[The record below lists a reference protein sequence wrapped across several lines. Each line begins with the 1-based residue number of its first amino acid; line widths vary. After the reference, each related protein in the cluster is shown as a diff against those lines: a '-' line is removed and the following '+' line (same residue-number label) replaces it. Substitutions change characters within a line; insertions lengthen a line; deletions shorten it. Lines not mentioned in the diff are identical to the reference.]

1 MQLLIMK
8 KYSALILL
16 AVITAGLLSSCKKYY
31 ESVPVEAVTNDYIWD
46 TKDSNGV
53 YASQYLFS
61 IYASLPDGTNRIS
74 KDYLDAGSDD
84 AVTSQTVAAP
94 VTLLATN
101 GITIFNNPDD
111 AWASSYAAIR
121 KATDFLNNFS
131 KVPLKNKDEQKYW
144 FGEARMLRAF
154 FYWELVKRYGG
165 VPILGD
171 SVKGLKDDVQLPRN
185 SFERCVNY
193 IVSECDKARESLRED
208 PVSDANLGRLT
219 KDAALAL
226 KTRVLLYA
234 ASPLYNGGNIGDSL
248 NGYSNADKNRWQLA
262 ASAAKAI
269 IDEGKYSLQPKFF
282 EIFTLLRSQEAIYG
296 KTNTQDHFVETQNG
310 PINYATAP
318 ASGNTSPTQEL
329 VDVYGMANGLQVTD
343 AGSGYDPK
351 NPYANRDPR
360 LGYTVLY
367 NGAMWLSAPLQTY
380 IGGINRPGG
389 TVVQTQ
395 TGYYSRKFMGD
406 FTSGTQYENH
416 GRDWIFFRFAEV
428 LLNYA
433 EAKNE
438 FSGPSEDIFVAI
450 DSIRKRAGLSPY
462 AISRNIS
469 QDSLRTIIRNERHK
483 EMAFEEQRYWDIR
496 RWKIAGAVYN
506 SHPLHGMD
514 ITKTAD
520 GYIYNIAPVL
530 VTSFDESKGYFY
542 PIPYNEMVSNVNMR
556 QNPGW

>member
-1 MQLLIMK
+1 MRKYYILFLLV
-8 KYSALILL
+8 LI
-16 AVITAGLLSSCKKYY
+16 VAGFLSSCKKYY

-53 YASQYLFS
+53 YASQYLFE

-74 KDYLDAGSDD
+74 KDFLDAGSDD
-84 AVTSQTVAAP
+84 AVTSQTIAAP

-121 KATDFLNNFS
+121 KATDFLNNFH
-131 KVPLKNKDEQKYW
+131 KVPLKNKSEQKYW
-144 FGEARMLRAF
+144 FGEARFLRAF

-165 VPILGD
+165 IPILGD

-185 SFERCVNY
+185 SFETCVNY
-193 IVSECDKARESLRED
+193 IVSECNRAKDSLRED
-208 PVSDANLGRLT
+208 PVSDADYGRIT

-226 KTRVLLYA
+226 KAHVLLYA
-234 ASPLYNGGNIGDSL
+234 ASKLYNGGNTGDSL
-248 NGYSNADKNRWQLA
+248 NGYSDYNNQRWSLA
-262 ASAAKAI
+262 ADAAKAI
-269 IDEGKYSLQPKFF
+269 IDEGKYSLEPKFTD
-282 EIFTLLRSQEAIYG
+282 IFLLQRSREVIYG
-296 KTNTQDHFVETQNG
+296 KTNTLGYFTETQNA

-329 VDVYGMANGLQVTD
+329 VDAYGMKNGLEIND
-343 AGSGYDPK
+343 AGSNYDPK

-360 LGYTVLY
+360 LSYTVLY
-367 NGAMWLSAPLQTY
+367 NGAMWLSVPLQTF
-380 IGGINRPGG
+380 IGGVNRPGG
-389 TVVQTQ
+389 TTVQTQ
-395 TGYYSRKFMGD
+395 TGYYMRKFLGN
-406 FTSGTQYENH
+406 FENATQFENH
-416 GRDWIFFRFAEV
+416 GRDWIYFRFAEV

-438 FSGPSEDIFVAI
+438 YSGPSEDIFVTI
-450 DSIRKRAGLSPY
+450 DSIRKRAGLDPY
-462 AISRNIS
+462 AISRSIS

-496 RWKIAGAVYN
+496 RWKIGGAVYN
-506 SHPLHGMD
+506 NHPLHGMD

-520 GYIYNIAPVL
+520 GYIYNISPVL
-530 VTSFDESKGYFY
+530 NTAFDESKMYFY
-542 PIPYNEMVSNVNMR
+542 PIPYNEMVSNQNMR
-556 QNPGW
+556 QNPGWE